1 LTPSHNGGL
10 QVYFY
15 GAQNVY
21 APFISQ
27 PAAAMSRAND
37 RSSKEGFTLAFG
49 DLPSPFLGNPTA
61 TYYATAGGSGN
72 VVMSAQV
79 VLLIPAP

>member
-1 LTPSHNGGL
+1 MPVHNGDL

-15 GAQNVY
+15 GAQNVN
-21 APFISQ
+21 APLITE
-27 PAAAMSRAND
+27 PVAITSRVNG

-49 DLPSPFLGNPTA
+49 DLAAPFIGNPSP
-61 TYYATAGGSGN
+61 TYYATAAGSGN
-72 VVMSAQV
+72 VVMSAQA